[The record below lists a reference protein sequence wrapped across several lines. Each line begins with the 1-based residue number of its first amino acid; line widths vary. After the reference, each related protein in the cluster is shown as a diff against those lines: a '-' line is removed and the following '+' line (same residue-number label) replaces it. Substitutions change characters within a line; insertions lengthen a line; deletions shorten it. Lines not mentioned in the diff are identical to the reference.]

1 MPITHAISFN
11 NYDLT
16 DIIEAHSD
24 QMNTRVSMQTVPKR
38 HGALLTDVP
47 VLDIRKIQ
55 LKGVYYGTS
64 QQDARDKI
72 RAVENALGY
81 TKGKLKLFS
90 DRYFNAW
97 KSAFSSS
104 YVPNTNLQVVIMTME
119 FSCDDPFEYDEGNP
133 FEQVTTLTSG
143 DTPVDVTNGFYKKQI
158 VINYPGTAPAYL
170 KVLVTADVAGAVK
183 QAIVRN
189 LTTGKSWTYAQTA
202 TGGVIASTQSLVVD
216 GNAFTVQNNGVNDL
230 PSWQGIFVWLQNGNN
245 TIEVQGNPADY
256 AFFWD
261 QKYT

>member
-1 MPITHAISFN
+1 MPITHAVSFN
-11 NYDLT
+11 GYDLT

-55 LKGVYYGTS
+55 LKGVYYGPD
-64 QQDARDKI
+64 QQTTRDKI

-133 FEQVTTLTSG
+133 FVQATVLSVG
-143 DTPVDVTNGFYKKQI
+143 DTTTDITNGFHKKQI
-158 VINYPGTAPAYL
+158 TINYPGTAVAYL
-170 KVLVTADVAGAVK
+170 KTVVTADQVGAVK
-183 QAIVRN
+183 EVIVRN

-202 TGGVIASTQSLVVD
+202 SGGVIASTQSLVVD
-216 GNAFTVQNNGVNDL
+216 GNAFTVQNNGINDL
-230 PSWQGIFVWLQNGNN
+230 PSWNGIFVWLVAGNN
-245 TIEVQGNPADY
+245 VIEIEGTPATY
-256 AFFWD
+256 TFYWD